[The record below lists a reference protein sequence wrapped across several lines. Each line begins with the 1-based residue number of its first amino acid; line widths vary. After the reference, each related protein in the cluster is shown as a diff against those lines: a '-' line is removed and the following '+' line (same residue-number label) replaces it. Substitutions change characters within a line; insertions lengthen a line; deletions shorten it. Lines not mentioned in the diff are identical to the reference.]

1 MSKRFRM
8 FAGPNGSGKTSLISQ
23 IEKEYNLGY
32 FINADIVEERLNT
45 AKFLDVTEYLSV
57 DLSQKDWDDFISD
70 YDFSHTQSKTFPKLE
85 FSENILVVEEEINS
99 YQASIICAFFRLKS
113 LHSTDN
119 FSFETVMSHPS
130 KVEFFKQTKEKGFK
144 TYLYFICTQDPE
156 INVLR
161 VKNRTVKGG
170 HDVPKDKIIDRYY
183 RSLELLSDVFKVADR
198 AFILDSSNKSRD
210 VILEK
215 NGKNIYL
222 HSSVV
227 PEWVQTYLLQKLNL
241 K

>member
-32 FINADIVEERLNT
+32 FINADIVEEKLNT
-45 AKFLDVTEYLSV
+45 AKFLDVKEYLSD
-57 DLSQKDWDDFISD
+57 DLSQKDWDDFISN
-70 YDFSHTQSKTFPKLE
+70 YDLKHTQSKTFPTLE
-85 FSENILVVEEEINS
+85 LSENILVAKEKINS
-99 YQASIICAFFRLKS
+99 YQASIICSFFRLKS
-113 LHSTDN
+113 LPSSDN

-130 KVEFFKQTKEKGFK
+130 KVKFFKQTKEVGFK

-156 INVLR
+156 INVMR

-170 HDVPKDKIIDRYY
+170 HDVPRDKIIERYY
-183 RSLELLSDVFKVADR
+183 RSLDLLSDVFKVADR

-222 HSSVV
+222 HNSVV